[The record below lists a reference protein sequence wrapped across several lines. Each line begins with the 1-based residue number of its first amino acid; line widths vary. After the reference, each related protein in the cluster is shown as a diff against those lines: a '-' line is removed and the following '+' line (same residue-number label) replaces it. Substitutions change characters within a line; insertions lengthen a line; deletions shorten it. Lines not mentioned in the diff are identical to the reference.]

1 MDRIEIVKA
10 DITTLETDC
19 IVNAANS
26 ELLAGGGV
34 CGAIFRA
41 AGYAELT
48 QACEKIGGCPTGS
61 AVITPGFR
69 LKARYII
76 HAVGPIWNGGQNGEK
91 DLLFSAYTD
100 SLKLAN
106 ENGCRTIAFP
116 LISSGIYG
124 YPLHDA
130 WKTAIEAVSS
140 YQKTNEGSPNVVFAV
155 IDDKILQ
162 TGREIL
168 ESIKEH

>member
-69 LKARYII
+69 LKAQYII

-91 DLLFSAYTD
+91 KLLFSAYTD
-100 SLKLAN
+100 SLKLAR

-116 LISSGIYG
+116 LISSGI
-124 YPLHDA
+124 
-130 WKTAIEAVSS
+130 
-140 YQKTNEGSPNVVFAV
+140 
-155 IDDKILQ
+155 
-162 TGREIL
+162 
-168 ESIKEH
+168 

>member
-91 DLLFSAYTD
+91 DLLFSAYTN

-116 LISSGIYG
+116 LISAGIYG

-130 WKTAIEAVSS
+130 WKTAVEAVSS

-162 TGREIL
+162 TGRAIL
-168 ESIKEH
+168 KSIKEH